1 MVLIYVTK
9 TDFYISCMVK
19 TLIAHFQVYAIRR
32 SHCHSDQVWQLQSF
46 RLRQRNLPRK
56 VCCTLRVFV
65 LLIKPV
71 AFYFL
76 ASIVLSFPPASKWLS
91 RREKNERKKRDLCRP
106 PTAVSYHACAGVS
119 LATGDAV
126 DRGAG
131 VLWKILRDKE
141 MPRTPFVIV

>member
-19 TLIAHFQVYAIRR
+19 LLVAHFQVYAMRR
-32 SHCHSDQVWQLQSF
+32 SHCCSDQVWQPQSF

-56 VCCTLRVFV
+56 VCCTLRVFFLSFFF

-76 ASIVLSFPPASKWLS
+76 VSIVLSFPPASKWLS
-91 RREKNERKKRDLCRP
+91 RGEKNERKERGHCRP
-106 PTAVSYHACAGVS
+106 PTGVS
-119 LATGDAV
+119 LATSDAF
-126 DRGAG
+126 DRGTG

>member
-19 TLIAHFQVYAIRR
+19 TLVAHFQVYAMRR
-32 SHCHSDQVWQLQSF
+32 SHCCSDQVWQPQSF

-56 VCCTLRVFV
+56 VCCTLRVVF

-71 AFYFL
+71 GFHFLVSIVVFFL
-76 ASIVLSFPPASKWLS
+76 ASKGLS
-91 RREKNERKKRDLCRP
+91 RGEEIERKERDLDRL
-106 PTAVSYHACAGVS
+106 PTRFLSRMRWGS
-119 LATGDAV
+119 LATSDAF

-141 MPRTPFVIV
+141 MPRTPFVVV

>member
-19 TLIAHFQVYAIRR
+19 TLVAHFQVYAMRR
-32 SHCHSDQVWQLQSF
+32 SHCCSDQVWQPQSF

-56 VCCTLRVFV
+56 VCCTLRVFFLSFFF

-76 ASIVLSFPPASKWLS
+76 VSIVLSFPPASKWLS
-91 RREKNERKKRDLCRP
+91 RREKNERKERGLCRP
-106 PTAVSYHACAGVS
+106 PTGVS
-119 LATGDAV
+119 LATSDV
-126 DRGAG
+126 FDRGPG
-131 VLWKILRDKE
+131 VLWKILPDKE
-141 MPRTPFVIV
+141 MLLISVRNHIAP

>member
-1 MVLIYVTK
+1 
-9 TDFYISCMVK
+9 MVK
-19 TLIAHFQVYAIRR
+19 TLIAHLSFQVYAIRR
-32 SHCHSDQVWQLQSF
+32 SRCRSDQVWQPQWF

-76 ASIVLSFPPASKWLS
+76 ASIVLSFFPASKGLS
-91 RREKNERKKRDLCRP
+91 RREKNERKERDLCRS
-106 PTAVSYHACAGVS
+106 PTGVS
-119 LATGDAV
+119 LATSDAF

-141 MPRTPFVIV
+141 TQRIPYEIVWHHEFFNTDRDHSPIS

>member
-19 TLIAHFQVYAIRR
+19 TLVAHFQVYAMRR
-32 SHCHSDQVWQLQSF
+32 SHCCSDQVWQPQSF

-56 VCCTLRVFV
+56 VCCTLRVFFLSFFF

-76 ASIVLSFPPASKWLS
+76 VSIVLSFPPASKWLS
-91 RREKNERKKRDLCRP
+91 RREKNERKERGLCRP
-106 PTAVSYHACAGVS
+106 PTGVS
-119 LATGDAV
+119 LATSDAF
-126 DRGAG
+126 DRGTG